1 MTKVVQLN
9 TYRRKR
15 GGKLQVPRQSHYTIA
30 LRFPRLIRDRRKTE
44 TRVYAV
50 TRAFIDEM
58 GGFSLACGFTKAKMR
73 SGVWHILA
81 FPVESKR
88 VHELLRTIDGEC
100 ANGLIEVRVE
110 DHVMTAA

>member
-1 MTKVVQLN
+1 MAKVVQFR
-9 TYRRKR
+9 TYRRKP

-30 LRFPRLIRDRRKTE
+30 IRFPPLTRGRQETE

-58 GGFSLACGFTKAKMR
+58 GGFSLASGFTKAKMR
-73 SGVWHILA
+73 CGVWHTLA
-81 FPVESKR
+81 FPVKSKR
-88 VHELLRTIDGEC
+88 VHAFIQAIDAEC

-110 DHVMTAA
+110 DQVMSAA